1 MGMGLQAPAGM
12 DDQIARDRNLDLAL
26 GPFQQECMRD
36 FEASAFE
43 RIELKHN
50 GLRPSTLPKPLVL
63 AERKSPPRPRRRC
76 VRKRSAR

>member
-43 RIELKHN
+43 RIELN
-50 GLRPSTLPKPLVL
+50 AQRPPPLNPSEATRPCRAQKSTT
-63 AERKSPPRPRRRC
+63 A
-76 VRKRSAR
+76 